1 MSSMRRTSRTRTPRR
16 RQDAAGGENTREAGD
31 AIVMAAI
38 ILVSMDRTSRE
49 AGCCCGSNQR
59 DLSDRYRNNATN
71 WGIMLSRTAADQIT
85 TNGSM
90 LLKYLAYGTELKVT
104 HCCNTHAF
112 CTLFRTYASPALPSS
127 CHLTAPVF
135 VPPLIP
141 HPGQALAAARRHRAP
156 ARARAPLQPRLHL
169 AAAPAHGALVL
180 QAAAQD
186 QLPHLGEGEGL
197 YHAVKPISQSAQGKQ
212 TAALLGVLPPAAAAA
227 CSRASA

>member
-1 MSSMRRTSRTRTPRR
+1 MHYPP
-16 RQDAAGGENTREAGD
+16 
-31 AIVMAAI
+31 
-38 ILVSMDRTSRE
+38 
-49 AGCCCGSNQR
+49 
-59 DLSDRYRNNATN
+59 
-71 WGIMLSRTAADQIT
+71 
-85 TNGSM
+85 
-90 LLKYLAYGTELKVT
+90 
-104 HCCNTHAF
+104 
-112 CTLFRTYASPALPSS
+112 PAPAPSS
-127 CHLTAPVF
+127 SLPAPVPKPTL
-135 VPPLIP
+135 VP
-141 HPGQALAAARRHRAP
+141 HPGQALAAACRHRAT